1 MRYFQMKAVCAGD
14 WSQNCGIVLGFH
26 SIDEEI
32 RNEMEKT
39 TILEDALQQANRAN
53 KAKSVFL
60 SNMSHD
66 IRTPMNAIIGFTTL
80 ALSRIE
86 HVDQVEGYLK
96 KIMTSGNH
104 LLNLINNVLD
114 MSHIE
119 SGKMQLSEQ
128 LCSLPEILHGLRNII
143 QADIHSKQLELYI
156 LQPCNSGIRGDSFF
170 SKLVRKVK
178 ETVNS
183 DPTFCLLVTLMEPF
197 IIFTIFFVIAM
208 PSPVP

>member
-1 MRYFQMKAVCAGD
+1 MRYFQTKAVCAGD
-14 WSQNCGIVLGFH
+14 WSQKCGIVLGFH
-26 SIDEEI
+26 SIDEET
-32 RNEMEKT
+32 RSEMEKN
-39 TILEDALQQANRAN
+39 TILEDALLQANRAN

-80 ALSRIE
+80 ALGRIDNT
-86 HVDQVEGYLK
+86 DQVEGYLK

-143 QADIHSKQLELYI
+143 QADIHSKQLELYMDAI
-156 LQPCNSGIRGDSFF
+156 DVQNERIYCDRLRLDH
-170 SKLVRKVK
+170 
-178 ETVNS
+178 
-183 DPTFCLLVTLMEPF
+183 
-197 IIFTIFFVIAM
+197 IFQ
-208 PSPVP
+208 